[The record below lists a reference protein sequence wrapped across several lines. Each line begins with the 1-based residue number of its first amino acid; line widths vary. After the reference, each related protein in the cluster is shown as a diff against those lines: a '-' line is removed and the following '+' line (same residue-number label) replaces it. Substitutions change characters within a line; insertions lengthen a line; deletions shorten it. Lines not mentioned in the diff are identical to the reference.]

1 MRCCACGLCAARRA
15 APPVTRHSHSRS
27 HSGHG
32 GARYLI
38 TSKPFPYR
46 VMGQNVIKSPTS
58 HQRFCA
64 GEYPV
69 SAGNLSNIQTTIRL
83 RHEEWGSSEEKSRG
97 VPPLATAKVADAVI
111 GWFLVYFDE
120 IGDLVGCLAEG
131 HNDETLIIPRMEKK
145 LVYKEYQASEGEEE
159 AASKGYFM
167 SLWGTSK
174 ELSHV
179 EMARKVRNFQL
190 CTTCHT
196 ISEGISKAHK
206 SH

>member
-1 MRCCACGLCAARRA
+1 M
-15 APPVTRHSHSRS
+15 
-27 HSGHG
+27 
-32 GARYLI
+32 
-38 TSKPFPYR
+38 
-46 VMGQNVIKSPTS
+46 
-58 HQRFCA
+58 
-64 GEYPV
+64 
-69 SAGNLSNIQTTIRL
+69 
-83 RHEEWGSSEEKSRG
+83 
-97 VPPLATAKVADAVI
+97 PPLATAKVADAVI

>member
-1 MRCCACGLCAARRA
+1 
-15 APPVTRHSHSRS
+15 
-27 HSGHG
+27 
-32 GARYLI
+32 
-38 TSKPFPYR
+38 
-46 VMGQNVIKSPTS
+46 
-58 HQRFCA
+58 
-64 GEYPV
+64 
-69 SAGNLSNIQTTIRL
+69 
-83 RHEEWGSSEEKSRG
+83 
-97 VPPLATAKVADAVI
+97 
-111 GWFLVYFDE
+111 
-120 IGDLVGCLAEG
+120 
-131 HNDETLIIPRMEKK
+131 MEKK

-167 SLWGTSK
+167 SLWRTSK